1 MQAAF
6 ADITALFTQYT
17 KSGTDG
23 ERGQGGT
30 GGTGGTGGSRGT
42 EGGGGGLVTSG
53 AETLQQAQLVTL
65 ATDTGLVGEESFPLA
80 RLLELY
86 ALVVLP
92 VSITAAGTGR
102 SGRRSVTRNALKLHS
117 FMELLVLI
125 AFFRANPAVSITPA
139 TAAGVGEGAGA
150 GAGEGVGEGEEA
162 LEAPLQQVEAPLPG
176 CLQMM
181 LAKHVL
187 KAAKRNPNPDPNPDP
202 NPNPNPYPNP
212 NPSPNPSPN
221 PNQGGQAQRAA
232 PHAPPD
238 GE

>member
-17 KSGTDG
+17 KIATDG

-30 GGTGGTGGSRGT
+30 GGLGGTDGNRGT
-42 EGGGGGLVTSG
+42 EGGGGGVITSG

-65 ATDTGLVGEESFPLA
+65 AMDTGLVGEESFPLA

-86 ALVVLP
+86 SLVVLP
-92 VSITAAGTGR
+92 VSIEATGKGR
-102 SGRRSVTRNALKLHS
+102 SGKLVTRNALKLHS

-125 AFFRANPAVSITPA
+125 AFYRANPAVSITPA
-139 TAAGVGEGAGA
+139 TAAGVGVGV
-150 GAGEGVGEGEEA
+150 GEGVGEGEEA

-187 KAAKRNPNPDPNPDP
+187 KAAKRNELRRTRRLMESDDP
-202 NPNPNPYPNP
+202 
-212 NPSPNPSPN
+212 
-221 PNQGGQAQRAA
+221 ACAA
-232 PHAPPD
+232 LAKARPELQKVFDALL
-238 GE
+238 